1 MGILTRNT
9 VSPAPARVHER
20 VTSMSARFHLI
31 LGLSL
36 LAAAAS
42 RDAVCAGDA
51 ASDGQGSP
59 PAAHAADQ
67 GTAGETGQAVPGAV
81 RNTPDAGHPLRYDY
95 MTAMPDFAEPLRQ
108 DIRVLRSKWLDARHP
123 EPVRRVGL
131 ARLAEYTNPWSWRLL
146 LEELGHG
153 DAVVRDAL
161 AAHFAS
167 QGSAGQ
173 QALTWMALTGDR
185 EDWRSAALDRI
196 TRPVDTGVVVILAG
210 ALRGRHDPLI
220 FRAAHLT
227 NVLGIVELVPLL
239 IAAQSASDP
248 APPRSRRG
256 DIAWIA
262 FETQVAYVADMIPV
276 TGSGSGAFRPVK
288 GILHVGTVLRVMD
301 AVMVSYR
308 VPVHE
313 SLVALTSYETGE
325 STAAMEYD
333 ARLWAR
339 WYEEQWLP
347 MLAAREAKAREA
359 DADGGSPPVAD

>member
-1 MGILTRNT
+1 M
-9 VSPAPARVHER
+9 PARLLL
-20 VTSMSARFHLI
+20 A
-31 LGLSL
+31 LGLPL
-36 LAAAAS
+36 LTAAIS
-42 RDAVCAGDA
+42 RDPALAGGSA
-51 ASDGQGSP
+51 PDGPGGLP
-59 PAAHAADQ
+59 TARTADQ
-67 GTAGETGQAVPGAV
+67 GMAGASGQAVSGAV
-81 RNTPDAGHPLRYDY
+81 EDTPGAGHPLRYDY
-95 MTAMPDFAEPLRQ
+95 LTARPDFAEPLRQ
-108 DIRVLRSKWLDARHP
+108 DIRVLRAKWLDARHP
-123 EPVRRVGL
+123 EPVRRIGL

-146 LEELGHG
+146 LEELGRG

-173 QALTWMALTGDR
+173 QALAWMALTSDR

-196 TRPVDTGVVVILAG
+196 TRPVDTGVMVILAG

-220 FRAAHLT
+220 FQAAHLT

-262 FETQVAYVADMIPV
+262 FETQVAYVAEMIPV

-347 MLAAREAKAREA
+347 MLAAREAEAREA
-359 DADGGSPPVAD
+359 DADGGSPPVAH